1 MKKKRILIV
10 ILIILIIFV
19 GIIIYGSNY
28 FYNIAIARNKKT
40 FLASNPDLKKK
51 ESDKKD
57 TQPTPIP
64 KKSVPWV
71 EEQNYQTIEIT
82 SDDNLKLKAYYLKA
96 TEPSN
101 KLVILA
107 HGYTSK
113 GKDMGFLG
121 KFYNEDL
128 GYNILM
134 PDDRGHGDSEGD
146 YIGFGWPDR
155 KDYVKWIELMIE
167 KLGEN
172 CEIVLHGIS
181 MGGATVMMVS
191 GEKLP
196 EQVKAIVEDCG
207 YTSVFDQ
214 LSYQFSRMYH
224 LPEFPLLH
232 TTSLLTKVKA
242 GYNFWEASSI
252 KQVEKSKTPILFI
265 HGTED
270 TFVPYEMVNEL
281 YESCNSE
288 KDLFIVEG
296 AGHGACY
303 STDKEGYENKVREF
317 LRKFIEY

>member
-1 MKKKRILIV
+1 MLLSV
-10 ILIILIIFV
+10 L
-19 GIIIYGSNY
+19 IYGSNY

-57 TQPTPIP
+57 AQPTPIP

-71 EEQNYQTIEIT
+71 EEQNYQTIEMT
-82 SDDNLKLKAYYLKA
+82 SHDNLKLKGYYIEA
-96 TEPSN
+96 PEPNN

-121 KFYNEDL
+121 KFYSEDL

-134 PDDRGHGDSEGD
+134 PDDRGHGESEGD

-155 KDYVKWIELMIE
+155 KDYVRWIELMIE
-167 KLGEN
+167 ELGED

-191 GEKLP
+191 GEELP
-196 EQVKAIVEDCG
+196 KQVKAIVEDCG
-207 YTSVFDQ
+207 YTSVIDQ
-214 LSYQFSRMYH
+214 LSYQFSRMYN
-224 LPEFPLLH
+224 LPKFPLLH
-232 TTSLLTKVKA
+232 TTSLLTKLKA
-242 GYNFWEASSI
+242 GYSFWEASAI
-252 KQVEKSKTPILFI
+252 KQVRKSITPMLFI

-281 YESCNSE
+281 YENCNSE
-288 KDLFIVEG
+288 KDLFTVEG
-296 AGHGACY
+296 AEHGACY
-303 STDKEGYENKVREF
+303 STDKEGYENKVEEF
-317 LRKFIEY
+317 LGKYIED